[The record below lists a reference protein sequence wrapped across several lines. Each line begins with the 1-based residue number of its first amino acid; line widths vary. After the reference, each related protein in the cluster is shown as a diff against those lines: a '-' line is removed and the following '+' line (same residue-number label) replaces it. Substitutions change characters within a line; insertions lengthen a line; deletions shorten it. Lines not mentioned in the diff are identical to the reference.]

1 MTPDNLQFPTDFCW
15 LNGEP
20 AVSAEIRHE
29 NADFQVFEQLGFEPE
44 GEGEH
49 VFLYIRKNGENTDWV
64 ARQLAG
70 FCQVSPR
77 EVSYSGKK
85 DRHAV
90 TEQWFCIRLGVH
102 RNMTWSLFGGDSVE
116 VLKAVRH
123 PRKLRLGV
131 HRSNRFR
138 LRLTQVSDMDA
149 LEQRFARLAEGVPN
163 YFGEQR
169 FGFGFG
175 NIQKGVALIRGEL
188 KERQRHKKGLYLSA
202 VRSWLFNH
210 LLSQR
215 IAEGRWASIMP
226 GDVLMLDGTNSCFAA
241 EAELDDLAR
250 RLASAD
256 LDLTGPM
263 PGQAGRLLG
272 GEAALWETETLA
284 AWQSLIDDL
293 TQLGLRS
300 ERRSLRL
307 RPQGLAM
314 QRESDRQCW
323 LEFELPAGAFA
334 TSVLR
339 ELCHFRVSRPAT
351 GQSTDD

>member
-1 MTPDNLQFPTDFCW
+1 
-15 LNGEP
+15 
-20 AVSAEIRHE
+20 
-29 NADFQVFEQLGFEPE
+29 
-44 GEGEH
+44 
-49 VFLYIRKNGENTDWV
+49 
-64 ARQLAG
+64 
-70 FCQVSPR
+70 
-77 EVSYSGKK
+77 
-85 DRHAV
+85 
-90 TEQWFCIRLGVH
+90 
-102 RNMTWSLFGGDSVE
+102 
-116 VLKAVRH
+116 
-123 PRKLRLGV
+123 
-131 HRSNRFR
+131 
-138 LRLTQVSDMDA
+138 
-149 LEQRFARLAEGVPN
+149 
-163 YFGEQR
+163 
-169 FGFGFG
+169 
-175 NIQKGVALIRGEL
+175 
-188 KERQRHKKGLYLSA
+188 

>member
-1 MTPDNLQFPTDFCW
+1 MTAENLQFPTDFLW

-20 AVSAEIRHE
+20 AVSAQIRHE

-44 GEGEH
+44 GAGEH
-49 VFLYIRKNGENTDWV
+49 VFLYIRKSGENTDWV

-77 EVSYSGKK
+77 DVSYSGKK

-90 TEQWFCIRLGVH
+90 TEQWFCIKLGMH

-116 VLKAVRH
+116 VLKSVRH

-131 HRSNRFR
+131 HRANRFR
-138 LRLTQVSDMDA
+138 LRLRDVSDMDA
-149 LEQRFARLAEGVPN
+149 LEQRFALLAAGVPN

-175 NIQKGVALIRGEL
+175 NIHKGVALIRGEL

-215 IAEGRWASIMP
+215 LAQHRWSQIMP
-226 GDVLMLDGTNSCFAA
+226 GDILMLDGTHSCFAV
-241 EAELDDLAR
+241 EPGQDDLTV
-250 RLASAD
+250 RLAQGD

-263 PGQAGRLLG
+263 PGIAGKLLG
-272 GEAALWETETLA
+272 DDAGVWESEILA
-284 AWQSLIDDL
+284 PWQTLIDDL
-293 TQLGLRS
+293 AQLGLRS

-314 QRESDRQCW
+314 ERESDRQCW
-323 LEFELPAGAFA
+323 IEFELPVGAFA

-339 ELCHFRVSRPAT
+339 ELCHVRVSRSAT
-351 GQSTDD
+351 GQVTDD

>member
-1 MTPDNLQFPTDFCW
+1 MTPDTLQFPTDFAW
-15 LNGEP
+15 LHGEP
-20 AVSAEIRHE
+20 AASAEIRYE

-85 DRHAV
+85 DRHAI

-116 VLKAVRH
+116 VLRAVRH

-131 HRSNRFR
+131 HRGNRFR
-138 LRLTQVSDMDA
+138 LRLRNVSDMDA
-149 LEQRFARLAEGVPN
+149 LEQRFALLAEGVPN

-169 FGFGFG
+169 FGFDFG
-175 NIQKGVALIRGEL
+175 NIRKGVALVRGEL

-215 IAEGRWASIMP
+215 IAEQRWSSIMP
-226 GDVLMLDGTNSCFAA
+226 GDVLMLDGTHSCFTA
-241 EAELDDLAR
+241 ETGLEDLAL
-250 RLASAD
+250 RLGSGD

-263 PGQAGRLLG
+263 PGSAGRLLADQA
-272 GEAALWETETLA
+272 EVWETGTLA
-284 AWQSLIDDL
+284 DWQLLIDDL
-293 TQLGLRS
+293 AQLGLRS

-323 LEFELPAGAFA
+323 LEFELPSGAFA

-339 ELCHFRVSRPAT
+339 ELCHFRVARPAT

>member
-1 MTPDNLQFPTDFCW
+1 MTPDNLQFPTDFSW
-15 LNGEP
+15 LHGEP
-20 AVSAEIRHE
+20 AVSAQIRHE

-44 GEGEH
+44 GAGEH

-77 EVSYSGKK
+77 DVSYSGKK
-85 DRHAV
+85 DRHAI
-90 TEQWFCIRLGVH
+90 TEQWFCIKLGLH

-116 VLKAVRH
+116 VLRAVRH

-131 HRSNRFR
+131 HRANRFR
-138 LRLTQVSDMDA
+138 LRLREVSDMDA
-149 LEQRFARLAEGVPN
+149 LERRFALLEAGVPN

-175 NIQKGVALIRGEL
+175 NIARGVALVRGEL

-210 LLSQR
+210 LLSRR
-215 IAEGRWASIMP
+215 IEQGRWSDVMP
-226 GDVLMLDGTNSCFAA
+226 GDVLMLDGTQSCFAA
-241 EAELDDLAR
+241 AAESGDLTT
-250 RLASAD
+250 RLASGD

-263 PGQAGRLLG
+263 PGSAGKLLAAQAAVW
-272 GEAALWETETLA
+272 EAETLA
-284 AWQSLIDDL
+284 PWQTLIDDL
-293 TQLGLRS
+293 AQLGLRS

-307 RPQGLAM
+307 RPRGLAM
-314 QRESDRQCW
+314 ERESDRQCW
-323 LEFELPAGAFA
+323 LEFELPSGAFA

-339 ELCHFRVSRPAT
+339 ELCHFRVSSAAA
-351 GQSTDD
+351 GQGTDD